1 MTTSL
6 HAVEEAKATLVPAV
20 VTTLRPSVIVAFDD
34 VTDTGNGL
42 DGETNVNDP
51 SAPYV
56 TFII

>member
-6 HAVEEAKATLVPAV
+6 QAVEEAKATLVPAV
-20 VTTLRPSVIVAFDD
+20 VTTLRPSVTVVIAD
-34 VTDTGNGL
+34 VTATGNGL
-42 DGETNVNDP
+42 VGDTNVNEP

>member
-6 HAVEEAKATLVPAV
+6 QAVEEARGTRVPAV
-20 VTTLRPSVIVAFDD
+20 VTTLRPSVTVVIAD
-34 VTDTGNGL
+34 VTVTGNGL

>member
-6 HAVEEAKATLVPAV
+6 HAVEEARATLVPAV
-20 VTTLRPSVIVAFDD
+20 VTTLRPSETVVILD
-34 VTDTGNGL
+34 VTATGNGL
-42 DGETNVNDP
+42 EGDTSVNDP